1 MRKLFIMKNME
12 IKKFK
17 KLLVANRS
25 EIAIR
30 VCRAAYEVG
39 IRTVAI
45 YSHEDRFA
53 LHRFKADEAYQIGKG
68 KDPVKAYLD
77 IDGIIQLAK
86 DKEVDAIHPGYG
98 FLSENANFARAC
110 EKAGIVFVGPR
121 PEILDMLGNKTSARN
136 IAENVQVPI
145 LSGCNYPVGSLDEA
159 KALCDA
165 LGYPVIIKAAH
176 GGGGRGMRVVRNELD
191 LSRRLHEAQR
201 ESLSAFGSDECF
213 IEKYVEKARHIE
225 VQILGDKHHNI
236 VHLFERD
243 CSLQRRHQKVVEIAP
258 AQNLE
263 ENIRQSICDA
273 AVKICKSVH
282 YDNAGTVEFLLDT
295 ETNQFY
301 FIEINPRIQV
311 EHTVTEIITGFDLV
325 KRQILIS
332 EGFPLNSPEI
342 SIPNQEAIQ
351 THGIAFQCRITTED
365 PSNKFTPDYGRIQH
379 YRSAGGM
386 GIRLDAGTAFSGALV
401 TPYYDSMLVKV
412 TAYGSCFEET
422 IRRMDRALQEFRIRG
437 VKTNIPFLINLINR
451 KDFHS
456 GKFTTRFIDENH
468 DIFRFA
474 SRRDRAFR
482 IMRFIGDILVNGHPL
497 IKEVPKTIYRR
508 EAPVP
513 AVDRKIDRPK
523 GSRDFLLE
531 MGPAKFAQHILKE
544 KRLLL
549 TDTTFRDAHQSLL
562 ATRMRTLDML
572 KIIEAYSRNHADFF
586 SLEMWG
592 GATFDTAMR
601 FLWECPWERL
611 HHMRKLAP
619 NILFQML
626 LRASN
631 GVGYTNY
638 PDNVVRAFIKQSAES
653 GIDVFRV
660 FDSLNWVENMK
671 VAMDAVL
678 ETHAL
683 CEAAICYTG
692 DILNPKRNKYTLDY
706 YVKMAKELEG
716 LGAHILAIKDMAG
729 LLKPYAAYE
738 LVSTLKSE
746 LKIPI
751 HLHTHDTSGGQIATL
766 IKAAEAGVDIVDV
779 AIGPFSGLTSQPNMN
794 TLVEMMRFH
803 ERDTNM
809 DFKTLGSLSAYWE
822 VVRDYYEIFESIQKA
837 STAEVYHHEIPGGQF
852 TNLFQQAQSM
862 GLAHRWHEITNVYAD
877 VNHLFGDIVKVTPS
891 SKVVGDMTLFLVT
904 NNIPARDII
913 TNSRDISFPT
923 SVVEFFEGRLGQPTG
938 GFPRDVQEKI
948 LRGTSVS
955 TERPGANLSPV
966 NLDETRE
973 KVETRIA
980 RAITPEELM
989 SYLMYPDVFIQYAE
1003 HRKKYDDVS
1012 VIPTDV
1018 FFYGLPIN
1026 EEVSIEIEEGKTLI
1040 FKLVAISPVNVEG
1053 NCTVFFEYNG
1063 QPREVVIANRKV
1075 ATSVVK
1081 RPQAEEEN
1089 AKHVGAPMPGMVV
1102 SVKVAAGDKVSKNDP
1117 LLIMEAMKMEA
1128 TVYAEHDGVIGQV
1141 LVKAKES
1148 VVARDL
1154 LIVYQ

>member
-1 MRKLFIMKNME
+1 ME
-12 IKKFK
+12 IRKFK

-30 VCRAAYEVG
+30 VCRAAYEVD

-98 FLSENANFARAC
+98 FLSENANFAHAC
-110 EKAGIVFVGPR
+110 EKAGITFVGPR
-121 PEILDMLGNKTSARN
+121 PEILDMLGNKTSARE
-136 IAENVQVPI
+136 IAERVQVPV
-145 LSGCNYPVGSLDEA
+145 LSGCNHSIKSLDEA
-159 KALCDA
+159 KEICRK

-176 GGGGRGMRVVRNELD
+176 GGGGRGMRVVYSELD
-191 LSRRLHEAQR
+191 LSRRLNEAQR
-201 ESLSAFGSDECF
+201 ESLTAFGSDECF

-225 VQILGDKHHNI
+225 VQILGDKYHNI
-236 VHLFERD
+236 VHMFERD
-243 CSLQRRHQKVVEIAP
+243 CSLQRRHQKVIEIAP
-258 AQNLE
+258 AQYLD
-263 ENIRQSICDA
+263 ENVRRGICDA
-273 AVKICKSVH
+273 AVKICKSVN

-295 ETNQFY
+295 ETNKFY

-311 EHTVTEIITGFDLV
+311 EHTVTEAIIGFDLV
-325 KRQILIS
+325 KRQILVS

-342 SIPNQEAIQ
+342 LIPNQEAIRIN
-351 THGIAFQCRITTED
+351 GIALQCRITTED

-422 IRRMDRALQEFRIRG
+422 IHRMDRALHEFRIRG
-437 VKTNIPFLINLINR
+437 VKTNIPFLINLINH
-451 KDFHS
+451 KDFQK
-456 GKFTTRFIDENH
+456 GKCTTRFIDESQ
-468 DIFRFA
+468 DIFHFP

-482 IMRFIGDILVNGHPL
+482 IMRFMGDVLVNGHPL
-497 IKEVPKTIYRR
+497 IKEMPKSICRR
-508 EAPVP
+508 KAPVP
-513 AVDRKIDRPK
+513 AVDRKNPRSK
-523 GSRDFLLE
+523 GSRDLLLE
-531 MGPAKFAQHILKE
+531 MGPEKFAQHILKE
-544 KRLLL
+544 KKLLL

-562 ATRMRTLDML
+562 ATRMRTADML
-572 KIIEAYSRNHADFF
+572 KIIEVYSRNHADFF
-586 SLEMWG
+586 SIEMWG

-611 HHMRKLAP
+611 RSMRKMAP

-638 PDNVVRAFIKQSAES
+638 PDNVVRAFIKQAAES
-653 GIDVFRV
+653 GIDIFRV
-660 FDSLNWVENMK
+660 FDSLNWVTNMK

-678 ETHAL
+678 ETNAI

-692 DILNPKRNKYTLDY
+692 DILDPKRTKYKLDY
-706 YVKMAKELEG
+706 YVEMAKELEG
-716 LGAHILAIKDMAG
+716 HGAHILAIKDMAG

-738 LVSTLKSE
+738 LVSALKSE

-751 HLHTHDTSGGQIATL
+751 HLHTHDTAGGQIATL
-766 IKAAEAGVDIVDV
+766 IKAAEAGVNIVDV
-779 AIGPFSGLTSQPNMN
+779 AMGPFSGLTSQPNLN
-794 TLVEMMRFH
+794 TLVEMLRFH
-803 ERDTNM
+803 ERDTGM
-809 DFKTLGSLSAYWE
+809 GFKALGLLSAYWE
-822 VVRDYYEIFESIQKA
+822 VVREYYEPFESIQKA

-862 GLAHRWHEITNVYAD
+862 GLAHRWHEITDVYAD
-877 VNHLFGDIVKVTPS
+877 VNQLFGDIVKVTPS

-904 NNIPARDII
+904 NNIKAQEII
-913 TNSRDISFPT
+913 NNNKDISFPT

-938 GFPRDVQEKI
+938 GFPKDVQDKI
-948 LRGTSVS
+948 LRGASAS
-955 TERPGANLSPV
+955 IERPGANLPPV
-966 NLDETRE
+966 NLEE
-973 KVETRIA
+973 IKGKVEARIS
-980 RAITPEELM
+980 RSITNEELM

-1018 FFYGLPIN
+1018 FFFGLPMN
-1026 EEVSIEIEEGKTLI
+1026 EEVTIEIEEGKTLI

-1053 NCTVFFEYNG
+1053 NCTVFFEFNG

-1075 ATSVVK
+1075 AATVIK
-1081 RPQAEEEN
+1081 RLQSEEGN

-1102 SVKVAAGDKVSKNDP
+1102 NVKVAAGDKVSKNDP

-1128 TVYAEHDGVIGQV
+1128 TIYAEHDGEIGQV
-1141 LVKAKES
+1141 LVKAKEC
-1148 VVARDL
+1148 VEARDL
-1154 LIVYQ
+1154 LIVYK